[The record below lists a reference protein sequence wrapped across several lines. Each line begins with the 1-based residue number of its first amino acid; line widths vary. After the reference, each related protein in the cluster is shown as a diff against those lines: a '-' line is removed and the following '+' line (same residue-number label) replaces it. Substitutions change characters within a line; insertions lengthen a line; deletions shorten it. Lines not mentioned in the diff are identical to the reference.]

1 MVKRSYR
8 TDAIV
13 VHWDSDLC
21 IHTAIC
27 LNALPHVFD
36 VQASPWITIDADSAE
51 EIARAIEKCPT
62 GALTY
67 ERTDGA
73 PGEQPPAETT
83 VIPWPNG
90 PLMVRGNVE
99 IRDARGELF
108 TAGPRFTL
116 CRCGASQNQPFC
128 DLSHR
133 RIEFHNNPRVVSAD
147 RETAQSPQDIDPR
160 IGP

>member
-1 MVKRSYR
+1 
-8 TDAIV
+8 
-13 VHWDSDLC
+13 
-21 IHTAIC
+21 
-27 LNALPHVFD
+27 
-36 VQASPWITIDADSAE
+36 
-51 EIARAIEKCPT
+51 
-62 GALTY
+62 
-67 ERTDGA
+67 
-73 PGEQPPAETT
+73 
-83 VIPWPNG
+83 
-90 PLMVRGNVE
+90 MVRGNVE
-99 IRDARGELF
+99 IRDAKGELF

>member
-1 MVKRSYR
+1 MVKRSYQ
-8 TDAIV
+8 TDAITV
-13 VHWDSDLC
+13 KWNSQLC

-27 LNALPHVFD
+27 LNTLPSVFD
-36 VQASPWITIDADSAE
+36 VQARPWIAVDGATAQ
-51 EIARAIEKCPT
+51 EIAEAVERCPT

-67 ERTDGA
+67 HRTDGQ
-73 PGEQPPAETT
+73 PDEQTPAETT
-83 VIPWPNG
+83 VVPWPNG

-99 IRDARGELF
+99 IRDAGGELF

-133 RIEFHNNPRVVSAD
+133 RVEFHNNPRVVPTS
-147 RETAQSPQDIDPR
+147 RETAESPNDIDPR

>member
-1 MVKRSYR
+1 MVRRSYH
-8 TDAIV
+8 TDKIV
-13 VHWDSDLC
+13 VHWNSDLC

-27 LNALPHVFD
+27 LNTLPRVFN
-36 VQASPWITIDADSAE
+36 VQAAPWVKIDAGTAD
-51 EIARAIEKCPT
+51 EIAAAVEKCPT

-73 PGEQPPAETT
+73 PGEQATSETT

-99 IRDARGELF
+99 IRDASGKAF
-108 TAGPRFTL
+108 AAGSRFML

-133 RIEFHNNPRVVSAD
+133 QVGFRNNPRVASPN
-147 RETAQSPQDIDPR
+147 RQTAQSPIDIDPR
-160 IGP
+160 PGP

>member
-8 TDAIV
+8 TDEIV

-21 IHTAIC
+21 IHSANC
-27 LNALPHVFD
+27 LKGLPAVFS
-36 VQASPWITIDADSAE
+36 VRARPWIAVEAATADEISATVE
-51 EIARAIEKCPT
+51 QCPS

-73 PGEQPPAETT
+73 PGEMTPADTT
-83 VIPWPNG
+83 VVPWPNG

-99 IRDARGELF
+99 IRDADGELF

-116 CRCGASQNQPFC
+116 CRCGASKNQPFC

-133 RIEFHNNPRVVSAD
+133 QVGFLNNPHVASAD
-147 RETAQSPQDIDPR
+147 RETAESPYDIDPLV
-160 IGP
+160 GP

>member
-8 TDAIV
+8 TDKIT
-13 VHWDSDLC
+13 VHWNSELC
-21 IHTAIC
+21 IHTAAC
-27 LNALPHVFD
+27 LNALPQVFN
-36 VQASPWITIDADSAE
+36 VGEKPWIAIENAGAD
-51 EIARAIEKCPT
+51 EIAHAVEKCPT

-73 PGEQPPAETT
+73 PDEEAPSQTT

-90 PLMVRGNVE
+90 PLMVRGNIAV
-99 IRDARGELF
+99 RDARGNLF

-133 RIEFHNNPRVVSAD
+133 RIGFRNNPQVVSD
-147 RETAQSPQDIDPR
+147 SRETAQSPQDISPTT
-160 IGP
+160 GP

>member
-1 MVKRSYR
+1 MVKRSYQ
-8 TDAIV
+8 TDAIQV
-13 VHWDSDLC
+13 QWNSELC

-27 LNALPHVFD
+27 LNALPAVFD
-36 VQASPWITIDADSAE
+36 VQARPWISVDSATVD
-51 EIARAIEKCPT
+51 EIAATVERCPT

-67 ERTDGA
+67 HRTDGQ
-73 PGEQPPAETT
+73 PDEQSPSETT
-83 VIPWPNG
+83 VVPWPNG
-90 PLMVRGNVE
+90 PLMIRGNVE
-99 IRDARGELF
+99 VRDARGELF

-133 RIEFHNNPRVVSAD
+133 RIDFHNNPRAVAPN
-147 RETAQSPQDIDPR
+147 RETAESPDDIDHQ

>member
-1 MVKRSYR
+1 MVNRSY
-8 TDAIV
+8 AAEGIV
-13 VHWDSDLC
+13 VHWNSELC

-27 LNALPHVFD
+27 LNTLPAVFD
-36 VQASPWITIDADSAE
+36 VQARPWIDADAAAPDEVAS
-51 EIARAIEKCPT
+51 AIERCPT

-73 PGEQPPAETT
+73 PNEVAPEETT
-83 VIPWPNG
+83 IIPWPNG

-99 IRDARGELF
+99 IRDAKGELF

-116 CRCGASQNQPFC
+116 CRCGASTNQPFC

-133 RIEFHNNPRVVSAD
+133 RVGFLNNPHIAAPD
-147 RETAQSPQDIDPR
+147 RDDAESPEDIDPK